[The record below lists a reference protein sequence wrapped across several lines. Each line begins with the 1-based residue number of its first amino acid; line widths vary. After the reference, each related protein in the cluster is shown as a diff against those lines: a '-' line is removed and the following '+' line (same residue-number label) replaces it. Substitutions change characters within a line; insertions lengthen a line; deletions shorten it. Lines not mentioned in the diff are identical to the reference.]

1 VLENKT
7 WERIYFQETYQKPCL
22 FYVLFGT
29 DSMDKLAVSKSR
41 HNIDGMPP
49 ELEIVNYSKQEGER
63 QKNYIEGFY
72 QGLPG
77 EFLKAKDSRLYDE
90 VMSCSNI
97 AVVRGEFDDSAT
109 FSYLKNTIGIVQAVM
124 ETGVKAILD
133 LQIMQ
138 WFEPEEWSK
147 KFFEPMSPNVFE
159 HVVILESGENGGTWL
174 HTRGM
179 RKFGRPDLSIR
190 KVTPD
195 KMELGVE
202 IINRF
207 IQAFAHGVI
216 PDEKREI
223 KIRNSVGGIFGRLLG
238 DYENM
243 DFNNYYFEIDG
254 I

>member
-1 VLENKT
+1 
-7 WERIYFQETYQKPCL
+7 
-22 FYVLFGT
+22 
-29 DSMDKLAVSKSR
+29 MDKLAVSKSR

-49 ELEIVNYSKQEGER
+49 ELEIINYGKQEGEK
-63 QKNYIEGFY
+63 QKNYIESFY
-72 QGLPG
+72 QGQLG
-77 EFLKAKDSRLYDE
+77 EFLKTKNSRLYDM
-90 VMSCSNI
+90 VTACSNI
-97 AVVRGEFDDSAT
+97 TVIKGEFDDTAT
-109 FSYLKNTIGIVQAVM
+109 FSYLKNTIGIIQAVT
-124 ETGVKAILD
+124 ETSITAILD
-133 LQIMQ
+133 LQILQ

-147 KFFEPMSPNVFE
+147 RFFEPMSPNVFE
-159 HVVILESGENGGTWL
+159 QVVILASEENGGTWL

-195 KMELGVE
+195 KMELGLE

-207 IQAFAHGVI
+207 IQAFAYGVI

-223 KIRNSVGGIFGRLLG
+223 KVRDSASGVFGRLLG

-243 DFNNYYFEIDG
+243 DFNNYYFEVDG